1 MADKAGEVNG
11 VAMKAIISI
20 DDTDDLCSPGSGQLA
35 EELARELIQC
45 GLAADVS
52 TISRHQLFVHH
63 LVPYTSHNSAMCFTA
78 RTDSQKYADLITCC
92 QNFLTLRSAEGSDPG
107 LCVTHEDNDRGGMA
121 QLIEFGLQAKRCVLD
136 KQTAYHLAEQT
147 GVHLSEHG
155 GSGDGI
161 IGALAGVGLR
171 ISGCDGRIRGWQRAG
186 ETGRT
191 ITVEKLC
198 ADLHVPWVVDD
209 IGRRLPGY
217 ARVTISDE
225 KIKTVLHD
233 HHPVVPVTRIG
244 GGGIDWATL
253 SPAESKRY

>member
-1 MADKAGEVNG
+1 
-11 VAMKAIISI
+11 MKAIISI
-20 DDTDDLCSPGSGQLA
+20 DDTDNHHSPGSGQLA

-45 GLAADVS
+45 DLAAEVS
-52 TISRHQLFVHH
+52 TISRHQLFVHE

-78 RTDSQKYADLITCC
+78 RTDLHNYADLITYC
-92 QNFLTLRSAEGSDPG
+92 QNFLSLQSAKGSDPG
-107 LCVTHEDNDRGGMA
+107 LCVTLEENLRNTD
-121 QLIEFGLQAKRCVLD
+121 QLIEFGVQAKRCVLD

-171 ISGCDGRIRGWQRAG
+171 ISGRDGRIRGWQSAG
-186 ETGRT
+186 EKGRT

-198 ADLHVPWVVDD
+198 ADLCVPWVVDD
-209 IGRRLPGY
+209 DGTRLPGS
-217 ARVTISDE
+217 ARVTISDQ
-225 KIKTVLHD
+225 KIKKVLYD
-233 HHPVVPVTRIG
+233 HHPVVPVTRIEADG
-244 GGGIDWATL
+244 TDWATL